1 VSRAEKLRAR
11 LTEVLRD
18 AVARPNA
25 NPDRVLQAIVEEL
38 GITREMVED
47 FHHAACGND
56 CRAQPYDCPVCEV
69 RDALSTLLDAAGAR

>member
-38 GITREMVED
+38 GITREMVRQIAPTPLICD
-47 FHHAACGND
+47 DDTCDG
-56 CRAQPYDCPVCEV
+56 CRPA
-69 RDALSTLLDAAGAR
+69 RALATLLDAAGAR